1 MNMRLLSMI
10 IVLLAMS
17 SCKEDDFR
25 HPFGPNDGEGPGKVE
40 VLSYEPIPGGAVI
53 EFKGPADKDL
63 LYVRGVY
70 KVASG
75 KEVDVKV
82 SAYDNKMTVEGF
94 CDTDEKEVLIYAVD
108 RSENVGEPVR
118 FAFVPGLSPLRA
130 AFSTIDVKEAFGG
143 ATVSLENEFKGNL
156 IVEILT
162 KDEFEQWQPIRTE
175 YTAVKD
181 IRLPVRGLDPK
192 PTDFGVILRDRWDN
206 VSDTL
211 FAQLTPLEEY
221 ELNKSLFKDNHLD
234 GDEPFGGWGHILAN
248 AWDGITS
255 GDNVGMA
262 HTNTFA
268 SFPISF
274 TIDLGVTTKLSRY
287 VYWSRNPDY
296 EYMHGNMKDWEIY
309 GRSDK
314 PVDGSWDGW
323 TFLLKCESFKP
334 SGLPSGQNT
343 AEDIE
348 HARNGEEF
356 EFDIDVPEVRYLRF
370 KALST
375 FSGTNMVHFHE
386 LTFYGQKK

>member
-1 MNMRLLSMI
+1 M
-10 IVLLAMS
+10 
-17 SCKEDDFR
+17 
-25 HPFGPNDGEGPGKVE
+25 
-40 VLSYEPIPGGAVI
+40 
-53 EFKGPADKDL
+53 
-63 LYVRGVY
+63 
-70 KVASG
+70 
-75 KEVDVKV
+75 
-82 SAYDNKMTVEGF
+82 
-94 CDTDEKEVLIYAVD
+94 
-108 RSENVGEPVR
+108 
-118 FAFVPGLSPLRA
+118 SPLRA